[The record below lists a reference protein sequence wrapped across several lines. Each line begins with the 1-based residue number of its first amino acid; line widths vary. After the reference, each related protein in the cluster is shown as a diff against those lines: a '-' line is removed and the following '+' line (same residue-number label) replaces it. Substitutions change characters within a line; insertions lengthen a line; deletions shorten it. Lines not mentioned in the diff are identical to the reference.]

1 MAEITEQI
9 VREAPGIEAY
19 KLGLLE
25 SAKALS
31 NQPVNLPG
39 YQVAGLSPDQTQ
51 AFDMARQGIGAYQP
65 YLYGGGA
72 SLGAAA
78 MGTLGNTANIGQQDI
93 QNYMNPYSNLALQ
106 QQLQEMSRQA
116 QMQGQQLNAQTA
128 RAGAFGGSRDAIQR
142 AEMNRNLSQTQNQAI
157 AQSMQQ
163 NYAQALAAAQQQ
175 RQSNLA
181 AYGQLG
187 NLGVQQAALGEA
199 AQKMGQSDVNFLYNV
214 GQQQQQFNQA
224 QLDAARNTAL
234 QQSYEPYQ
242 RLSYLSDIYKGAPSS
257 QQSIT
262 AATAPTASTAQ
273 QVAGLGI
280 AGLSAGA
287 AASKAGLFG

>member
-1 MAEITEQI
+1 M
-9 VREAPGIEAY
+9 
-19 KLGLLE
+19 
-25 SAKALS
+25 
-31 NQPVNLPG
+31 PG
-39 YQVAGLSPDQTQ
+39 YQVAGLNPDQTQ

-65 YLYGGGA
+65 YLSGGGA

-78 MGTLGNTANIGQQDI
+78 MGTMQNTNPLGQQDI
-93 QNYMNPYSNLALQ
+93 EQYMNPYNNLALQ
-106 QQLQEMSRQA
+106 QQLAEMNRQA
-116 QMQGQQLNAQTA
+116 QIQGQQLNAQTA

-142 AEMNRNLSQTQNQAI
+142 SEMNRNLSQLQNQAI

-175 RQSNLA
+175 RQSSLA

-187 NLGVQQAALGEA
+187 NMGVQQAALGEA
-199 AQKMGQSDVNFLYNV
+199 AQRLGQSDTNFLYNI

-234 QQSYEPYQ
+234 QQAYEPYQ
-242 RLSYLSDIYKGAPSS
+242 RLGFLSDIYKGAPTS

-262 AATAPTASTAQ
+262 AGTAPTASTAQ

-280 AGLSAGA
+280 AGLSAA
-287 AASKAGLFG
+287 AAGKKSGLF